1 MEKMNSHE
9 ILDSTVDHDSFERKY
24 NQLNELLRYIVE
36 HMRGSVAVHDR
47 DLRYIYVSQKY
58 LEEYELV
65 GQDIIGKHHYEVFPD
80 LPQKWRDVHK
90 RCLMGEVLNADDDPF
105 IRSNGDIEI
114 TRWECRPW
122 FLADGSI
129 GGIIVY
135 TELITDQK
143 AIEKELIAS
152 KERYMSVFNDAPI
165 GIALIDTSTGRYL
178 EVNPELCN
186 ITGRSEEEMLRM
198 SWQDITNPD
207 DISQDHLMMKQ
218 LLSGKVKNYSV
229 RKRYFRPDGQTVWVR
244 NTVTPYKHSETPCH
258 LAMVID
264 ISDMVKRQER
274 VEFLSNHDSLTGLY
288 NRICAEE
295 QLQKMNN
302 TDSMP
307 FSLLMIDI
315 NGLKLINDAFGQNK
329 GDEILV
335 KTADLISDLDLPA
348 ASLAARLGG
357 DEFALLLPN
366 TSEEKADKIRLDLI
380 NKVSN
385 CRIDDVVLSVS
396 VGFATTNIA
405 LETLEPLY
413 KIAEDKMNRY
423 KLSEGSSMRSRTID
437 LIINSLH
444 EKNSREMH
452 HSKRVS
458 EISVQIAEEL
468 DLAPETI
475 RRIQIAGLMHD
486 IGKIGIPDSVL
497 NKPGKLTAEEW
508 QEIKKH
514 SEKGYKILSSA
525 NEFSEIA
532 DYVLQHHERWDG
544 KGYPQ
549 GLAAAAIMLEA
560 RIISL
565 ADAYD
570 AMTSD
575 RTYRKA
581 LPEAVALAEIER
593 CSGSQ
598 FDPAVA
604 DAFVRSCLRRNSTNE
619 FTDGQETFCE

>member
-1 MEKMNSHE
+1 VEKANDQAILGPSNSE
-9 ILDSTVDHDSFERKY
+9 ESFEQKY
-24 NQLNELLRYIVE
+24 NQLNDLLKYIVE

-47 DLRYIYVSQKY
+47 ELRYVYVSEKY
-58 LEEYELV
+58 LEEYDLV
-65 GQDIIGKHHYEVFPD
+65 GQDVIGRHHYDVFPE

-90 RCLMGEVLNADDDPF
+90 RCLAGEVISADEDPF
-105 IRSNGDIEI
+105 FREDGSEEI

-122 FLADGSI
+122 FTAEKTI

-135 TELITDQK
+135 TELITKQK
-143 AIEKELIAS
+143 AIEKELIAN
-152 KERYMSVFNDAPI
+152 KERYQSVFNDAPI
-165 GIALIDTSTGRYL
+165 GIALIDTTTGRYL

-186 ITGRSEEEMLRM
+186 ITGRTKEELLNMT
-198 SWQDITNPD
+198 WQDITNPD
-207 DISQDHLMMKQ
+207 DISQDHKLMKQ

-244 NTVTPYKHSETPCH
+244 NTVTPYSHSDTPCH

-264 ISDMVKRQER
+264 ITDIVKRQER
-274 VEFLSNHDSLTGLY
+274 VEYLSNHDSLTGLY
-288 NRICAEE
+288 NRIYAEE
-295 QLQKMNN
+295 QLQKMNHA
-302 TDSMP
+302 DSMP

-335 KTADLISDLDLPA
+335 ITADLISDLDLPA
-348 ASLAARLGG
+348 GSLAARLGG

-366 TSEEKADKIRLDLI
+366 TSEEQADKIRVELI
-380 NKVSN
+380 NKVSS

-396 VGFATTNIA
+396 AGCATTNIA
-405 LETLEPLY
+405 LESLEQLY
-413 KIAEDKMNRY
+413 RQAEDKMNRY
-423 KLSEGSSMRSRTID
+423 KLSENSSMRSRTID
-437 LIINSLH
+437 LIISSLH

-468 DLAPETI
+468 DLAPETV

-497 NKPGKLTAEEW
+497 NKPGKLTGEEW

-549 GLAAAAIMLEA
+549 GIAAAAIMLEA

-581 LPEAVALAEIER
+581 LSEDAALAEIER

-604 DAFVRSCLRRNSTNE
+604 DAFIRSCLKKKNSE
-619 FTDGQETFCE
+619 ITDGRENCCE